1 MSWKFGFPLTTEIVL
16 IEFHEKLDQ
25 LKVEMHLLQTENK
38 MLRGKNI
45 MQSNKIK
52 MLKVI
57 QSSKTEEKEPNIKEL
72 QNKLCQANKIAAEK
86 IKQLNK
92 LKQDIVPEEE
102 DIMLSWGRKNPSLR
116 NKNDAVSTQNEWNRK
131 TDSLASDLE
140 AFKKFVTEEQFS
152 LKTCV
157 KTVKQLNW
165 SIDQPISWQYS
176 ETSKPVPYQ
185 KNIDAQQNI

>member
-1 MSWKFGFPLTTEIVL
+1 ML

-38 MLRGKNI
+38 MLSGINV

-52 MLKVI
+52 IFKVI
-57 QSSKTEEKEPNIKEL
+57 QSSKTEKEPNIKEL

-102 DIMLSWGRKNPSLR
+102 DIML
-116 NKNDAVSTQNEWNRK
+116 
-131 TDSLASDLE
+131 
-140 AFKKFVTEEQFS
+140 FVR
-152 LKTCV
+152 
-157 KTVKQLNW
+157 
-165 SIDQPISWQYS
+165 
-176 ETSKPVPYQ
+176 
-185 KNIDAQQNI
+185 

>member
-1 MSWKFGFPLTTEIVL
+1 
-16 IEFHEKLDQ
+16 
-25 LKVEMHLLQTENK
+25 
-38 MLRGKNI
+38 

-57 QSSKTEEKEPNIKEL
+57 QSSKTEKEPNIKEL

-116 NKNDAVSTQNEWNRK
+116 NKNDAVSTKNEWNRK

-140 AFKKFVTEEQFS
+140 AFKKFVTEELFS
-152 LKTCV
+152 LKTWV
-157 KTVKQLNW
+157 ITIKQLNR
-165 SIDQPISWQYS
+165 STDQPISWQYPK
-176 ETSKPVPYQ
+176 TSKPVPYQ
-185 KNIDAQQNI
+185 ENINAQQNI

>member
-1 MSWKFGFPLTTEIVL
+1 ML

-38 MLRGKNI
+38 MLSGINV

-52 MLKVI
+52 IFKVI
-57 QSSKTEEKEPNIKEL
+57 QSSKTEKEPNIKEL

-102 DIMLSWGRKNPSLR
+102 DIMLS
-116 NKNDAVSTQNEWNRK
+116 
-131 TDSLASDLE
+131 
-140 AFKKFVTEEQFS
+140 
-152 LKTCV
+152 
-157 KTVKQLNW
+157 
-165 SIDQPISWQYS
+165 
-176 ETSKPVPYQ
+176 
-185 KNIDAQQNI
+185 